1 MQMSPF
7 NLEVSLVILIGAIAI
22 DFIFG
27 EPRKYIHPSTVIRK
41 LSQALDPYFRTIK
54 EKQVGGFIYAIFIT
68 AVLALIVFITLYLT
82 SPYIFIYV
90 IIAIVLLKGTF
101 SLTGMGQDITPIITA
116 LEEGREDEARTYAS
130 RILKRDTT
138 NLSASGISSAVIETL
153 SVSLLNDLFAPLFY
167 FSFFGIVGAL
177 VSRVINVIDS
187 HVGQRNRKNVDFGK
201 WPAIMH
207 TLLNYVPAKLMSLF
221 IMMGTELLNYRVN
234 SISFMAARTS
244 ADSPNNGWAM
254 GAMASSL
261 NLRLE
266 KPGYYIINDNGFE
279 PSVGDIKRALRTYYI
294 SFYVFLIIFIL
305 PVMILVYFLPFSAFR
320 L

>member
-1 MQMSPF
+1 MSPF
-7 NLEVSLVILIGAIAI
+7 DLEVSLVILIGAIVI

-27 EPRKYIHPSTVIRK
+27 EPRKYVHPSTVLRK
-41 LSQALDPYFRTIK
+41 FSQVVDPYFRTIK
-54 EKQVGGFIYAIFIT
+54 EKQAGGFIFAISITAIF
-68 AVLALIVFITLYLT
+68 AVVVYLVLYF
-82 SPYIFIYV
+82 SAPYIFIYV

-101 SLTGMGQDITPIITA
+101 SLTGIGQDIRPVITA

-130 RILKRDTT
+130 RIIKRDTS
-138 NLSASGISSAVIETL
+138 NLDSSGISSAVIEAL
-153 SVSLLNDLFAPLFY
+153 SVSLLNDVFAPLFY

-177 VSRVINVIDS
+177 VSRVINVIDTL
-187 HVGQRNRKNVDFGK
+187 VGQRNRKNIDFGK
-201 WPAIMH
+201 WPAILH
-207 TLLNYVPAKLMSLF
+207 TILNYIPAKLMALF
-221 IMMGTELLNYRVN
+221 IMMGTEFLNYRVN
-234 SISFMAARTS
+234 SISFIAARTA
-244 ADSPNNGWAM
+244 ADSTNNGWAM

-266 KPGYYIINDNGFE
+266 KPGYYILNDNGFE

-305 PVMILVYFLPFSAFR
+305 PVMLLVYFLPIMGIR